1 MKRQK
6 QFEKFLAVDFSLDD
20 APQSGRPVEIDSDQ
34 VKTLIENNQHYIMWE
49 IADVLKIP
57 KSSIENYLHQLGYV
71 NCFVVPRKLSEKN
84 LLDRISAWDSLLKY

>member
-34 VKTLIENNQHYIMWE
+34 VKTLIENNQHFFTNSCGFFCFGNSH
-49 IADVLKIP
+49 P
-57 KSSIENYLHQLGYV
+57 NGYK
-71 NCFVVPRKLSEKN
+71 VVG
-84 LLDRISAWDSLLKY
+84 ISLWF